1 MSSRLTVVWFVLCVF
16 PLTAAPID
24 LPSRA
29 AAQNKTE
36 QQPPTVQA
44 LILINQFL
52 KAVASGGASQ
62 AYYGLTSRE
71 FRENVQLQDF
81 KNFLMRFPPL
91 YRNRTVNH
99 LKQEYY
105 DKSVGDE
112 AVPGDAV
119 VVKSILE
126 SFDGQQNTAEFVL
139 IFEGGQWRVRSVELF
154 PAPPMGAGG

>member
-1 MSSRLTVVWFVLCVF
+1 MD
-16 PLTAAPID
+16 AALANEYDAEFADHSLRAGLATSAADFHVD
-24 LPSRA
+24 L
-29 AAQNKTE
+29 
-36 QQPPTVQA
+36 V
-44 LILINQFL
+44 INQFL
-52 KAVASGGASQ
+52 KAVASGSASQ

-71 FRENVQLQDF
+71 LRENVKLQDF
-81 KNFLMRFPPL
+81 KNFLQRFPPL
-91 YRNRTVNH
+91 YRNRTANH

-105 DKSVGDE
+105 DKSVGDA

-126 SFDGQQNTAEFVL
+126 SFDGQRNTAEFVL